1 MTRSSSWCSLISS
14 RSLVIASWCLFVL
27 SEPFLIAFHAIRSL
41 RSKLIVSFC
50 VDWECFFSSVPKWLM
65 SQSNHRQRA
74 RRLHW
79 FVSQHVA
86 TYHGV
91 LSFKK
96 YIITNILVI
105 KLFQGGFVSNHAESR
120 KNVVLSQYG
129 WRSRKTIAR
138 SQYWELWRRTKTK
151 GQDGKHSLILGNV
164 ATCWNLWLKLRF
176 LLVQSKL
183 VCYGDDTNC
192 ILS

>member
-1 MTRSSSWCSLISS
+1 MWL
-14 RSLVIASWCLFVL
+14 CLFV
-27 SEPFLIAFHAIRSL
+27 SIENY
-41 RSKLIVSFC
+41 
-50 VDWECFFSSVPKWLM
+50 FFSAPKWLM

-79 FVSQHVA
+79 FVSQHV
-86 TYHGV
+86 TTCRGG
-91 LSFKK
+91 LSFKQ
-96 YIITNILVI
+96 IHNHQHCCNQTISR
-105 KLFQGGFVSNHAESR
+105 GFSSNHVESR
-120 KNVVLSQYG
+120 NNVVLSQYG
-129 WRSRKTIAR
+129 WRSKKTIAR

-183 VCYGDDTNC
+183 VCYGDDTFC
-192 ILS
+192 ILF